1 MPPEIQFQ
9 LVNLAA
15 LPFWMLMLLAPS
27 WGVTRRVMESFAAP
41 LLFAVIYTVMVVPGL
56 MDVLPKLMRPDLD
69 TIATLLG
76 DRRATVIAWVH
87 FLAFDLFVGRWE
99 YLDARERGLTHWLL
113 APCLFLTLM
122 LGPLGL
128 LCYLGARLAAPGKGT
143 A

>member
-1 MPPEIQFQ
+1 MTPELQFQ
-9 LVNLAA
+9 IVNLLA
-15 LPFWMLMLLAPS
+15 LPFWLLMLLAPT
-27 WGVTRRVMESFAAP
+27 WRVTVWVMGSYIAPAVFAA
-41 LLFAVIYTVMVVPGL
+41 IYVVMIIPGL
-56 MDVLPKLMRPDLD
+56 IDVLPMLVNPKLD
-69 TIATLLG
+69 AVAALLG
-76 DRRATVIAWVH
+76 DRRAAVIAWVH